1 MAHTESNRPAEP
13 LLPMTPARTRGRRV
27 AQGLPM
33 IWGDAMGRSA
43 IRSAQ
48 ALLVLTL
55 VGVVIWALTRVPVVL
70 IPILLSLILAAAIS
84 PMVHWLTSHRWPRA
98 VAVLTSFVAILA
110 VFGGVITGIV
120 FLIRSQS
127 KDLAA
132 QADIGIDRLHGL
144 LVHGPY
150 PVTDAQI
157 DSTRDAI
164 QKFILSATFGNEA
177 LTGLRVAAEV
187 AVGAVLM
194 AVILFFVLKDG
205 EKIRDFLFGFLP
217 ATQRTKAHMAA
228 DHGAIVL
235 GGYVRGTA
243 LVALTDA
250 IIIGLALA
258 IMGVPLALPLAV
270 FVFIGGFIP
279 IVGATAAGVLA
290 VVVALI
296 FNGPIPALVV
306 VIVLVGANQLEHH
319 VLQPL
324 LMGKVLRI
332 HGLVILLALAAGTT
346 LAGLVGALLAV
357 PLTAV
362 GWSIIKIWT
371 GRDATETPSPDTP
384 AAAAA
389 TNEAPG
395 SGEPPATATQK

>member
-1 MAHTESNRPAEP
+1 MAHTESNGPADP
-13 LLPMTPARTRGRRV
+13 LPPLAPAASRGGRW
-27 AQGLPM
+27 AQGLPA
-33 IWGDAMGRSA
+33 IWGDAWGRSA

-55 VGVVIWALTRVPVVL
+55 VAVVIWALTRVPLVL
-70 IPILLSLILAAAIS
+70 TPIMLALILASAIS
-84 PMVHWLTSHRWPRA
+84 PMVHWLARHRWPRT

-110 VFGGVITGIV
+110 VFGGVITGVV

-127 KDLAA
+127 KDLVS

-144 LVHGPY
+144 LVQGPY

-157 DSTRDAI
+157 NSIRDAL

-194 AVILFFVLKDG
+194 AVILFFLLKDG
-205 EKIRDFLFGFLP
+205 EKIRNFLLGFLP
-217 ATQRTKAHMAA
+217 PAQRTKAHAAA
-228 DHGAIVL
+228 DHGAVVL

-250 IIIGLALA
+250 VIIGVALA
-258 IMGVPLALPLAV
+258 IMRVPLTLPLAV

-279 IVGATAAGVLA
+279 IVGATAAGTLA

-296 FNGPIPALVV
+296 FNGPVPALVV
-306 VIVLVGANQLEHH
+306 VIVLIGANQLEHH
-319 VLQPL
+319 VLQPF

-332 HGLVILLALAAGTT
+332 HGLAILLALAAGTT

-362 GWSIIKIWT
+362 GWSIIKVWT
-371 GRDATETPSPDTP
+371 GRTTAAAPSPGTP
-384 AAAAA
+384 APGAGPAADSRETAA
-389 TNEAPG
+389 GVQE
-395 SGEPPATATQK
+395 

>member
-1 MAHTESNRPAEP
+1 
-13 LLPMTPARTRGRRV
+13 
-27 AQGLPM
+27 
-33 IWGDAMGRSA
+33 
-43 IRSAQ
+43 
-48 ALLVLTL
+48 
-55 VGVVIWALTRVPVVL
+55 
-70 IPILLSLILAAAIS
+70 
-84 PMVHWLTSHRWPRA
+84 

-144 LVHGPY
+144 LVQGPY
-150 PVTDAQI
+150 PITDAQI
-157 DSTRDAI
+157 SSTRDAI

-177 LTGLRVAAEV
+177 LTGLRVASEV
-187 AVGAVLM
+187 AVGAILM
-194 AVILFFVLKDG
+194 AVILFFLLKDG
-205 EKIRDFLFGFLP
+205 DRIRNFLFDFLP
-217 ATQRTKAHMAA
+217 ATQRTKAHVAA
-228 DHGAIVL
+228 DHGAVVL

-250 IIIGLALA
+250 LIIGLALA
-258 IMGVPLALPLAV
+258 IMRVPLALPLAV

-279 IVGATAAGVLA
+279 IIGATTAGTLA

-296 FNGPIPALVV
+296 FNGPVPALVV
-306 VIVLVGANQLEHH
+306 LIVLVGANQLEHH

-332 HGLVILLALAAGTT
+332 HGLAILLALAAGTT

-362 GWSIIKIWT
+362 GWSIIKVWT
-371 GRDATETPSPDTP
+371 GRDALATTPPDTP
-384 AAAAA
+384 AAAV
-389 TNEAPG
+389 
-395 SGEPPATATQK
+395 EPPGATGPPAGKAQE

>member
-1 MAHTESNRPAEP
+1 MAQTQPIGPAETP
-13 LLPMTPARTRGRRV
+13 LPVAPIKTRGGRF
-27 AQGLPM
+27 AQGLPA
-33 IWGDAMGRSA
+33 IWGDALGRSA

-55 VGVVIWALTRVPVVL
+55 VAVVIWALTRVPLVL
-70 IPILLSLILAAAIS
+70 TPILLALILASAIS
-84 PMVHWLTSHRWPRA
+84 PMVHWLTRHRWPRA
-98 VAVLTSFVAILA
+98 VAVLISFVAILA

-127 KDLAA
+127 KDLVA

-144 LVHGPY
+144 LVQGPY

-157 DSTRDAI
+157 SSIRDTL

-177 LTGLRVAAEV
+177 LTGLRVGAEV
-187 AVGAVLM
+187 AVGALLM
-194 AVILFFVLKDG
+194 AVILFFFLKDG
-205 EKIRDFLFGFLP
+205 ERIRNFLFGFLP
-217 ATQRTKAHMAA
+217 ATQRTKAHVAA
-228 DHGAIVL
+228 DQGAVVL

-250 IIIGLALA
+250 LIIGLALT
-258 IMGVPLALPLAV
+258 IMRVPLALPLAV

-279 IVGATAAGVLA
+279 IIGATAAGTLA

-296 FNGPIPALVV
+296 FNGPVPALVV
-306 VIVLVGANQLEHH
+306 LIILVGANQLEHH

-332 HGLVILLALAAGTT
+332 HGLAILLALAAGTT

-362 GWSIIKIWT
+362 GWSIIKVWT
-371 GRDATETPSPDTP
+371 GRGTLATTPHDTP
-384 AAAAA
+384 AAAVEPQAG
-389 TNEAPG
+389 EA
-395 SGEPPATATQK
+395 QK

>member
-1 MAHTESNRPAEP
+1 MAQTQTNGPAEP
-13 LLPMTPARTRGRRV
+13 LPPVTPVNTHGGRF
-27 AQGLPM
+27 AQGLPA
-33 IWGDAMGRSA
+33 IWGDALGRSA

-55 VGVVIWALTRVPVVL
+55 VAGVIWTLTRVPLVL

-84 PMVHWLTSHRWPRA
+84 PMVHWLARHRWPRA

-110 VFGGVITGIV
+110 VFGGVVTGIV

-127 KDLAA
+127 KYLAT

-144 LVHGPY
+144 LVQGPY

-157 DSTRDAI
+157 SSIRDAI

-187 AVGAVLM
+187 AVGAILM
-194 AVILFFVLKDG
+194 AVILFFFLKDG
-205 EKIRDFLFGFLP
+205 EKIRNFLFDFLP
-217 ATQRTKAHMAA
+217 AAQRTKAHVAA
-228 DHGAIVL
+228 DQGAVVL

-250 IIIGLALA
+250 LIIGLALA
-258 IMGVPLALPLAV
+258 IMRVPLALPLAV

-279 IVGATAAGVLA
+279 IIGATTAGTLA
-290 VVVALI
+290 VVVALV
-296 FNGPIPALVV
+296 FNGPVPALVV
-306 VIVLVGANQLEHH
+306 LFVLVGANQLEHH

-332 HGLVILLALAAGTT
+332 HGLAILLALAAGTT

-371 GRDATETPSPDTP
+371 GRDTLATTSADTP
-384 AAAAA
+384 AAAVESPGAA
-389 TNEAPG
+389 
-395 SGEPPATATQK
+395 EPPAGKAQE

>member
-1 MAHTESNRPAEP
+1 MNPVN
-13 LLPMTPARTRGRRV
+13 TRGGRFT
-27 AQGLPM
+27 QGLPV
-33 IWGDAMGRSA
+33 IWGDGLGRSA

-55 VGVVIWALTRVPVVL
+55 VSVVIWGLTRVPLVL
-70 IPILLSLILAAAIS
+70 TPILLALILASAIG
-84 PMVHWLTSHRWPRA
+84 PMVHWLSRHRWPRA
-98 VAVLTSFVAILA
+98 LAVLTSFVAILA

-127 KDLAA
+127 KDLVA

-144 LVHGPY
+144 LVQGPY

-157 DSTRDAI
+157 NSIRDTL

-177 LTGLRVAAEV
+177 LTGLRVAADV
-187 AVGAVLM
+187 AVGTVLM
-194 AVILFFVLKDG
+194 AVILFFFLKDG
-205 EKIRDFLFGFLP
+205 EKIRNFLFSFLP
-217 ATQRTKAHMAA
+217 TTQRTKAHIAA
-228 DHGAIVL
+228 DHGSVVL

-250 IIIGLALA
+250 LIIGLALA
-258 IMGVPLALPLAV
+258 IMRVPLALPLAV

-279 IVGATAAGVLA
+279 IIGATAAGTLA

-296 FNGPIPALVV
+296 FNGPVPALIVL
-306 VIVLVGANQLEHH
+306 IVLVGANQLEHH

-332 HGLVILLALAAGTT
+332 HGLAILLALAAGTT
-346 LAGLVGALLAV
+346 LAGLTGALLAV

-371 GRDATETPSPDTP
+371 GRDALVPMSPGTTT
-384 AAAAA
+384 AAA
-389 TNEAPG
+389 
-395 SGEPPATATQK
+395 EPPDDAEPQGGEA

>member
-1 MAHTESNRPAEP
+1 MAQIEPDGPAVP
-13 LLPMTPARTRGRRV
+13 ALPVTPTNKRGGGF
-27 AQGLPM
+27 AQGLPV
-33 IWGDAMGRSA
+33 IWGDVLGRSA

-55 VGVVIWALTRVPVVL
+55 VAVVIWALTRVPLVVT
-70 IPILLSLILAAAIS
+70 PILLALILASAIS
-84 PMVHWLTSHRWPRA
+84 PMVHSLTGHRWPRA
-98 VAVLTSFVAILA
+98 AAVLTSFVAILA
-110 VFGGVITGIV
+110 VFGGVITGVV

-144 LVHGPY
+144 LTQGPY

-157 DSTRDAI
+157 TSIQGTL

-177 LTGLRVAAEV
+177 LTGLRVAADV
-187 AVGAVLM
+187 AVGAILM
-194 AVILFFVLKDG
+194 AVILFFFLKDG
-205 EKIRDFLFGFLP
+205 DKIRSFLFGFLP
-217 ATQRTKAHMAA
+217 AEQRAKAHVAA
-228 DHGAIVL
+228 DQGAVVL

-250 IIIGLALA
+250 VIIGLALT
-258 IMGVPLALPLAV
+258 IMRVPLALPLAV

-279 IVGATAAGVLA
+279 IIGATAAGTLA

-319 VLQPL
+319 ILQPL
-324 LMGKVLRI
+324 VMGKVLRI
-332 HGLVILLALAAGTT
+332 HGLAILLALAAGTT

-362 GWSIIKIWT
+362 GWSIIKVWT
-371 GRDATETPSPDTP
+371 GRDALAATSADTP
-384 AAAAA
+384 PAV
-389 TNEAPG
+389 EA
-395 SGEPPATATQK
+395 SGTTD

>member
-1 MAHTESNRPAEP
+1 MAHIQPSGQAESPIP
-13 LLPMTPARTRGRRV
+13 VTPANKRGTRF
-27 AQGLPM
+27 AQGLPA
-33 IWGDAMGRSA
+33 IWGDVLGRSA
-43 IRSAQ
+43 IRAAQ

-55 VGVVIWALTRVPVVL
+55 VAVIIWALTQVPLVVT
-70 IPILLSLILAAAIS
+70 PILLALILASAIS
-84 PMVHWLTSHRWPRA
+84 PMVHSLTRHRWPRA
-98 VAVLTSFVAILA
+98 AAVLTSFVAILA
-110 VFGGVITGIV
+110 VFGGVITGVV

-144 LVHGPY
+144 LTQGPY

-157 DSTRDAI
+157 ASIQGTI
-164 QKFILSATFGNEA
+164 QKFILSATFGSEA
-177 LTGLRVAAEV
+177 LTGLRVAADV
-187 AVGAVLM
+187 AVGAILM
-194 AVILFFVLKDG
+194 AVILFFFLKDG
-205 EKIRDFLFGFLP
+205 DKIRNFLFGFLP
-217 ATQRTKAHMAA
+217 SEQRSKAHMAA
-228 DHGAIVL
+228 DQGAVVL

-250 IIIGLALA
+250 LIIGLALT
-258 IMGVPLALPLAV
+258 IMRVPLALPLAV

-279 IVGATAAGVLA
+279 IIGATAAGTLA

-296 FNGPIPALVV
+296 FNGPVPALVV

-319 VLQPL
+319 ILQPL

-332 HGLVILLALAAGTT
+332 HGLAILLALAAGTT

-362 GWSIIKIWT
+362 GWSIIKVWT
-371 GRDATETPSPDTP
+371 GRDTLAATPRDATAPAVEPPGAAEPP
-384 AAAAA
+384 AAAA
-389 TNEAPG
+389 
-395 SGEPPATATQK
+395 QD

>member
-1 MAHTESNRPAEP
+1 MAQTQTGGPAEP
-13 LLPMTPARTRGRRV
+13 LPPVTPVNTRGARY
-27 AQGLPM
+27 AQGLPV
-33 IWGDAMGRSA
+33 IWRDALGRSA

-55 VGVVIWALTRVPVVL
+55 VAGVIWALTRVPLVL
-70 IPILLSLILAAAIS
+70 TPILLAMILAAAIS
-84 PMVHWLTSHRWPRA
+84 PLVHWLSRHRWPRA

-144 LVHGPY
+144 LVQGPY

-157 DSTRDAI
+157 SSTRDAL

-177 LTGLRVAAEV
+177 LTGLRVASEV
-187 AVGAVLM
+187 AVGAILM
-194 AVILFFVLKDG
+194 AVILFFLLKDG
-205 EKIRDFLFGFLP
+205 EKIRNFLFGFLP
-217 ATQRTKAHMAA
+217 ATQRTKAHVAA
-228 DHGAIVL
+228 DHGAVVL

-250 IIIGLALA
+250 LIIGLALA
-258 IMGVPLALPLAV
+258 IMRVPLALPLAV

-279 IVGATAAGVLA
+279 IIGATTAGTLA

-296 FNGPIPALVV
+296 FNGPVPALVV

-332 HGLVILLALAAGTT
+332 HGLAILLALAAGTT

-362 GWSIIKIWT
+362 GWSIIKVWT
-371 GRDATETPSPDTP
+371 GRDALATTSPDTP
-384 AAAAA
+384 AAAV
-389 TNEAPG
+389 
-395 SGEPPATATQK
+395 EPPGTADPPAGRAQE

>member
-1 MAHTESNRPAEP
+1 
-13 LLPMTPARTRGRRV
+13 MTPVNDRGGRL
-27 AQGLPM
+27 AQGLPA
-33 IWGDAMGRSA
+33 IWGDSLGRSA
-43 IRSAQ
+43 IRAAQ

-55 VGVVIWALTRVPVVL
+55 VAGVIWALTRVPVVL
-70 IPILLSLILAAAIS
+70 IPTLLALILAAAIS
-84 PMVHWLTSHRWPRA
+84 PMVHWLNRHRWPRA

-110 VFGGVITGIV
+110 VFGGVVTGIV

-127 KDLAA
+127 KELAA

-144 LVHGPY
+144 LVQGPY
-150 PVTDAQI
+150 PVSDAQI
-157 DSTRDAI
+157 GSIRDAI

-177 LTGLRVAAEV
+177 LIGLRVAAEV
-187 AVGAVLM
+187 AVGAILM
-194 AVILFFVLKDG
+194 AVILFFFLKDG
-205 EKIRDFLFGFLP
+205 EKIRNFLFGFLP
-217 ATQRTKAHMAA
+217 ATQRTNAHAAA
-228 DHGAIVL
+228 DQGAVVL

-250 IIIGLALA
+250 VIIGLALA
-258 IMGVPLALPLAV
+258 IMRVPLALPLAV

-279 IVGATAAGVLA
+279 IIGATAAGTLA
-290 VVVALI
+290 VVAALI
-296 FNGPIPALVV
+296 FNGPVPALVV

-332 HGLVILLALAAGTT
+332 HGLAILLALAAGTT

-371 GRDATETPSPDTP
+371 GRDAL
-384 AAAAA
+384 AA
-389 TNEAPG
+389 TSANKPPADALPPG
-395 SGEPPATATQK
+395 AVEPPAGKAQE

>member
-1 MAHTESNRPAEP
+1 MAQNESNGPAEP
-13 LLPMTPARTRGRRV
+13 LPPATQAKTRGGRFT
-27 AQGLPM
+27 QELPA
-33 IWGDAMGRSA
+33 IWADAMGRSA

-48 ALLVLTL
+48 TLLVLT
-55 VGVVIWALTRVPVVL
+55 VVAVVIWALTRVPLVV
-70 IPILLSLILAAAIS
+70 IPILLALILASAIG
-84 PMVHWLTSHRWPRA
+84 PMVHSLARHRWPRA

-127 KDLAA
+127 KDLVS

-144 LVHGPY
+144 LIQGPY

-157 DSTRDAI
+157 NSIRDAI

-187 AVGAVLM
+187 AVGAILM
-194 AVILFFVLKDG
+194 AVILFFFLKDG
-205 EKIRDFLFGFLP
+205 EKIRNFLFGFLP
-217 ATQRTKAHMAA
+217 VAQRTKAHIAA
-228 DHGAIVL
+228 DHGAVVL

-243 LVALTDA
+243 LVALTNA
-250 IIIGLALA
+250 LIIGLALT
-258 IMGVPLALPLAV
+258 ILHVPLALPLAV

-279 IVGATAAGVLA
+279 IIGATAAGTLA
-290 VVVALI
+290 VVMALI
-296 FNGPIPALVV
+296 FNGPVPALIV

-319 VLQPL
+319 ILQPL

-332 HGLVILLALAAGTT
+332 HGLAILLALAAGTT

-362 GWSIIKIWT
+362 GWSIIKVWT
-371 GRDATETPSPDTP
+371 GRETLEPTSAEVPTATT
-384 AAAAA
+384 
-389 TNEAPG
+389 
-395 SGEPPATATQK
+395 EPPSAAERPATTA

>member
-1 MAHTESNRPAEP
+1 MAQIETNGPAEP
-13 LLPMTPARTRGRRV
+13 LLPVTPVNTRGVRF
-27 AQGLPM
+27 AQGLPA
-33 IWGDAMGRSA
+33 IWGDALGRSA
-43 IRSAQ
+43 IRSGQ

-55 VGVVIWALTRVPVVL
+55 VAVVIWALTRVPLVFT
-70 IPILLSLILAAAIS
+70 PILLSLILAAAIS
-84 PMVHWLTSHRWPRA
+84 PMVHWLSRHRWPRA

-144 LVHGPY
+144 LVQGPY

-157 DSTRDAI
+157 SSIRDAI

-187 AVGAVLM
+187 AVGAILM
-194 AVILFFVLKDG
+194 AVILFFFLKDG
-205 EKIRDFLFGFLP
+205 EKIRNFLFGFLP
-217 ATQRTKAHMAA
+217 AAQRTKAHVAA
-228 DHGAIVL
+228 DHGAVVL

-250 IIIGLALA
+250 LIIGLALA
-258 IMGVPLALPLAV
+258 IMRVPLALPLAV

-279 IVGATAAGVLA
+279 IVGATAAGTLA
-290 VVVALI
+290 VVAALI
-296 FNGPIPALVV
+296 FNGPVPALVV

-332 HGLVILLALAAGTT
+332 HGLAILLALAAGTT

-362 GWSIIKIWT
+362 GWSIIKVWT
-371 GRDATETPSPDTP
+371 GRDALAATPPDAP
-384 AAAAA
+384 AAAV
-389 TNEAPG
+389 
-395 SGEPPATATQK
+395 EPPGAAGPPAGKAQA

>member
-1 MAHTESNRPAEP
+1 MAQSETNEPAEP
-13 LLPMTPARTRGRRV
+13 LRPVTPATTRGVRL
-27 AQGLPM
+27 AQGLPA

-55 VGVVIWALTRVPVVL
+55 VAVVIWALTQVPLVVT
-70 IPILLSLILAAAIS
+70 PVLLSLILASAIG
-84 PMVHWLTSHRWPRA
+84 PMVHWLSKHRWPRA
-98 VAVLTSFVAILA
+98 AAVLTSFVAILA
-110 VFGGVITGIV
+110 VFGGVVTGIV

-127 KDLAA
+127 KDLIA

-144 LVHGPY
+144 LVQGPY
-150 PVTDAQI
+150 PITDAQI
-157 DSTRDAI
+157 SSIQSAI

-177 LTGLRVAAEV
+177 LTGLRVAADV
-187 AVGAVLM
+187 AVGAILM
-194 AVILFFVLKDG
+194 AVILFLFLKDG
-205 EKIRDFLFGFLP
+205 EKIRNFLFGFLP
-217 ATQRTKAHMAA
+217 ATQRRKAHIAA
-228 DHGAIVL
+228 DHAAIVL

-250 IIIGLALA
+250 VIIGLALA
-258 IMGVPLALPLAV
+258 IMRVPLALPLAV

-279 IVGATAAGVLA
+279 IIGATAAGTLA

-296 FNGPIPALVV
+296 FNGPVPALVV
-306 VIVLVGANQLEHH
+306 VIILVAANQLEHH

-332 HGLVILLALAAGTT
+332 HGLAILLALAAGTT

-362 GWSIIKIWT
+362 GWSVIKVWT
-371 GRDATETPSPDTP
+371 GRDALTENQEPPGTVEPVE
-384 AAAAA
+384 AA
-389 TNEAPG
+389 T
-395 SGEPPATATQK
+395 QD